1 MEYRSALQRYS
12 PFPPP
17 LVPCAGPLQLPAH
30 TPCPAAKDGSSLPC
44 PAAPRFRP
52 REPRVVTVPMADP
65 VPSPHPLSHFYT
77 SHPRRHPTSCPPA
90 HRGCAEPHANPA
102 AVVPGLGLASMV
114 IVFFC
119 NSYYI
124 MILVWGLFY
133 LVHSLTDTLPWATCG
148 HAWNTERC
156 TEFFHLELC
165 RNASANASAAV
176 TALNVSCVDMADKRS
191 PVIEFWE

>member
-1 MEYRSALQRYS
+1 M
-12 PFPPP
+12 
-17 LVPCAGPLQLPAH
+17 
-30 TPCPAAKDGSSLPC
+30 
-44 PAAPRFRP
+44 
-52 REPRVVTVPMADP
+52 
-65 VPSPHPLSHFYT
+65 
-77 SHPRRHPTSCPPA
+77 
-90 HRGCAEPHANPA
+90 
-102 AVVPGLGLASMV
+102 ASMV

-156 TEFFHLELC
+156 AEFFHLELC